1 VTSFQSDFDVK
12 SRGFATTAK
21 MLEFGLE
28 LRTKMI
34 QLQDIKKKIPLIGQ
48 KQLHEVGAESS
59 HLTPDEA
66 HLEAF
71 HLSFLT
77 ISPNMKMIR
86 HGAKSACVS
95 QL

>member
-1 VTSFQSDFDVK
+1 
-12 SRGFATTAK
+12 

-34 QLQDIKKKIPLIGQ
+34 QRQDSKKKTPLIGQ

-71 HLSFLT
+71 HLSSFLT
-77 ISPNMKMIR
+77 ISPNVKMIR

-95 QL
+95 QLEL